1 MKIEI
6 KNESEIYVDDIKYIK
21 EIDIEENNKK
31 IGDVIQFSNLDWFII
46 NQDEESYTL
55 MLKNRMTKEMIK
67 KYFTQQG
74 MVDSDCDVR
83 YSFTSNND
91 WKESYIRLVLNTSFI
106 YDLDKD
112 NMLKMNDDYVRLVTK
127 EEAENMSLDMR
138 KVNKQYGYWTMTPL
152 SGGSYNVWIVAA
164 GGYVYDYSASY
175 TYGVRPVIKIKRGG
189 INE

>member
-67 KYFTQQG
+67 NTLHK
-74 MVDSDCDVR
+74 
-83 YSFTSNND
+83 
-91 WKESYIRLVLNTSFI
+91 KE
-106 YDLDKD
+106 
-112 NMLKMNDDYVRLVTK
+112 
-127 EEAENMSLDMR
+127 
-138 KVNKQYGYWTMTPL
+138 
-152 SGGSYNVWIVAA
+152 
-164 GGYVYDYSASY
+164 
-175 TYGVRPVIKIKRGG
+175 
-189 INE
+189 